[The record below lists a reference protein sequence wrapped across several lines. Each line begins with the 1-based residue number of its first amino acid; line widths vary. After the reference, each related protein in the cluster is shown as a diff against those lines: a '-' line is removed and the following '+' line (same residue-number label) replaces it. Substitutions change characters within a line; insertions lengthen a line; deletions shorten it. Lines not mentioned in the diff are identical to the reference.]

1 MVRGRR
7 ALAALAVAA
16 LVAACSDDGADDP
29 AGDAGSTTTSTT
41 EAPADAPGSPT
52 VLGPDED
59 LYALAAGELTPGEPG
74 ELIAVQPV
82 PGVLDGADVW
92 RVLHWSASLE
102 GDPVPVSGLVAAPAG
117 AAPDGERTVVSWAH
131 GTTGIADECA
141 PSRDPVRL
149 AGLALAAPLIE
160 RDMVV
165 TFTDYEGLG
174 TPGRHPYLV
183 GESEAR
189 GVLDIVRAAQH
200 LEVGAGDRV
209 VIWGHSQ
216 GGHAALFANEVAE
229 DWAPDLE
236 VLGTIAVAPPS
247 QLPVLARL
255 DLRGNQLKHFVGM
268 ILATWPEAYP
278 DADPADVAVPEALDS
293 LDQVDEGCFP
303 QVAAA
308 WQATLDEPLLREG
321 ALETPPWPDL
331 VEANE
336 PGRRPGASPVL
347 IVHGDDDSLI
357 PAASSALLV
366 DQMCAA
372 GATVHRRTYP
382 GADHSSVLAAA
393 AADTAAWIDA
403 RTAGQ
408 AAPDDC
414 ADGADGGGA
423 G

>member
-1 MVRGRR
+1 
-7 ALAALAVAA
+7 
-16 LVAACSDDGADDP
+16 
-29 AGDAGSTTTSTT
+29 
-41 EAPADAPGSPT
+41 
-52 VLGPDED
+52 
-59 LYALAAGELTPGEPG
+59 
-74 ELIAVQPV
+74 
-82 PGVLDGADVW
+82 
-92 RVLHWSASLE
+92 
-102 GDPVPVSGLVAAPAG
+102 VAAPAG

-278 DADPADVAVPEALDS
+278 DADPADVAVPKALDS

-308 WQATLDEPLLREG
+308 WQ
-321 ALETPPWPDL
+321 
-331 VEANE
+331 
-336 PGRRPGASPVL
+336 
-347 IVHGDDDSLI
+347 
-357 PAASSALLV
+357 
-366 DQMCAA
+366 
-372 GATVHRRTYP
+372 
-382 GADHSSVLAAA
+382 
-393 AADTAAWIDA
+393 
-403 RTAGQ
+403 
-408 AAPDDC
+408 
-414 ADGADGGGA
+414 
-423 G
+423 